1 MARKPGRDC
10 DWLDLKAREKRLGD
24 VVTDVTVSLTNG
36 ISVDAAVAAVLS
48 ELDSVFTFKEGF
60 SW

>member
-1 MARKPGRDC
+1 M
-10 DWLDLKAREKRLGD
+10 DLKAREKRLRD